1 MHRRLFRALM
11 WLYPPRF
18 RARFEREL
26 TEFFEAEL
34 RDAKRMGGT
43 TLFRFWV
50 KTLRDLLSVA
60 RRQWT
65 KSIRRILSH
74 TMRWRGASFAEGVRS
89 DLRFGVRSL
98 MKRPAFTA
106 VAVGVLALGI
116 GASTTLFSAVN
127 GVLLRPLSFEDSE
140 SLVYVGS
147 SRMDRGIYN
156 ALSIST

>member
-1 MHRRLFRALM
+1 MHGRLFRVLM

-26 TEFFEAEL
+26 TEFFE
-34 RDAKRMGGT
+34 
-43 TLFRFWV
+43 
-50 KTLRDLLSVA
+50 
-60 RRQWT
+60 
-65 KSIRRILSH
+65 
-74 TMRWRGASFAEGVRS
+74 GVRR

-127 GVLLRPLSFEDSE
+127 GVLLRPRSSWSRSARWRATSPPGGLPGLSRRRS
-140 SLVYVGS
+140 
-147 SRMDRGIYN
+147 
-156 ALSIST
+156 